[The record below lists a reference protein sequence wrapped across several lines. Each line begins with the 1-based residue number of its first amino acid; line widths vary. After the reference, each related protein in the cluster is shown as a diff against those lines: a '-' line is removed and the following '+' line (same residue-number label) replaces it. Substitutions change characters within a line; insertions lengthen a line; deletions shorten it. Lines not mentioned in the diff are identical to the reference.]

1 MLNRPSSAAKSTS
14 TKDTVSTDFAVIG
27 LGAVGAATLYQ
38 LAKRG
43 AKVIGVDRYLPPH
56 PYGSS
61 HGAARV
67 TRNAVGE
74 GSAYVPLVRRS
85 QEILSDL
92 ERSFNANLMERA
104 GTLIIG
110 SERPACGE
118 DFVEATVNIARQ
130 NGIEHELFS
139 SAELKRRYPTLIGL
153 TETDYGYFEPKAG
166 FVRPEPIVSLQI
178 SAAKQLG
185 ATVVTNCAAE
195 RVSQEN
201 GWVIIG
207 MGDHQIKARH
217 AVIAAG
223 CWAGETLGP
232 PFDHLLKVTAQR
244 TFSFRQEDSA
254 GYQSDNFPALMWFR
268 SAAADQCITAFPQS
282 HDGAV
287 SFFVEGIDAAADAGE
302 TGGRF
307 FERDVRPFF
316 GGISSQMAG
325 SDLCYYTTTPD
336 GGFIIDQHPA
346 YDQLLVI
353 SACSGHGFKHSL
365 GVGELAAQLLL
376 GEETSADVAP
386 FSTRRFRV

>member
-1 MLNRPSSAAKSTS
+1 MLSRTSSAAKATS

-61 HGAARV
+61 YGAARV

-74 GSAYVPLVRRS
+74 GSAYVPLVKRS

-92 ERSFNANLMERA
+92 ERTFNADLMERA

-110 SERPACGE
+110 SERPASGE
-118 DFVEATVNIARQ
+118 DFVEATVKIAQ
-130 NGIEHELFS
+130 QHGIEHALFS
-139 SAELKRRYPTLIGL
+139 SAHLKRRYPQLIGL
-153 TETDYGYFEPKAG
+153 TDTDYGYFEPKAG
-166 FVRPEPIVSLQI
+166 FLRPEPIVSLQI
-178 SAAKQLG
+178 SAARQLG
-185 ATVVTNCAAE
+185 ATVLTSLAVE
-195 RVSQEN
+195 HVSQEN

-207 MGDHQIKARH
+207 MGDHQIRAGH

-223 CWAGETLGP
+223 RWAGEILGP
-232 PFDHLLKVTAQR
+232 PFDGLLTVAEQR
-244 TFSFRQEDSA
+244 TFSFRQEGST

-282 HDGAV
+282 NDGAV
-287 SFFVEGIDAAADAGE
+287 SFFVEGTDTAANVDDAARD
-302 TGGRF
+302 F

-316 GGISSQMAG
+316 GSISPRMAG

-336 GGFIIDQHPA
+336 GGFIVDSHP
-346 YDQLLVI
+346 DHGRLLVL

-365 GVGELAAQLLL
+365 AIGELAAQLLL
-376 GEETSADVAP
+376 EDDTSVDVAP
-386 FSTRRFRV
+386 FSTHRFRT